1 MCGITGFIH
10 PGTSPND
17 SLGRLHTMLAPI
29 HHRGPDD
36 AGTWLDVPHGVALGH
51 RRLSIVDLSP
61 AGHQPMTSACGRY
74 VIVFNGEIYNHHALR
89 QNVLYR
95 TSAVREELEK
105 ADQTSNVWR
114 GHSDTETLLA
124 CFTAWG
130 IERTLQATVGMF
142 AIALWDKQT
151 STLTLARDRIGEKP
165 LYYGWQNGAFL
176 FGSELKA
183 LRQHPAFRGQ
193 TDWNAASTFLRLNYI
208 PAPSSI
214 YQGIFK
220 LVPGS
225 YLQLK
230 PADIAQKI
238 LPAPVPY
245 WSLAQA
251 AQQGQ
256 QHPFKGSFNDAVD
269 ALEVLVRQAVQLQSV
284 ADVPVGAFL
293 SGGIDSSTVV
303 AMMQSATTF
312 KVTTFSIGMP
322 DAKMDESKHAAAVA
336 RHLGTNHVEHI
347 IQPREALDLIPRL
360 SQIWDEPFA
369 DSSQIPTFL
378 VSHLAKQQVTVA
390 LSGDGGDEFFLGYP
404 QYAFYQRLWRLHHLG
419 KLPWKTAFNLIAPYE
434 SRMGATA
441 VLRRTKSIVGAWR
454 QPNAQLLSRY
464 WVDRYRNGAVP
475 ITEQQG
481 ATMLDFPVQCDAAST
496 AALWDAGTYLPD
508 DILVKV
514 DRAAMANSLETRA
527 PLLDH
532 RIIEFAYSLPLVYKL
547 NDGIGK
553 KVLRE
558 VLYRHVPRQIVDRP
572 KMGFSI
578 PLGEWLKK
586 ELRPWTESLLCKVQ
600 HDSELYSKSTID
612 KMWDEHLH
620 GTKTH
625 TEQIWGLLCLLSFGA
640 NE

>member
-1 MCGITGFIH
+1 MCGIAGFIKI
-10 PGTSPND
+10 GVERD
-17 SLGRLHTMLAPI
+17 ISLSLLEKMLKPI
-29 HHRGPDD
+29 QHRGPDD
-36 AGTWLDVPHGVALGH
+36 GGVWVDERHGVALGH
-51 RRLSIVDLSP
+51 RRLSILDLST
-61 AGHQPMTSACGRY
+61 AGHQPMASTCGRFI
-74 VIVFNGEIYNHHALR
+74 IVFNGEIYNHLDLR
-89 QNVLYR
+89 KI
-95 TSAVREELEK
+95 LEN
-105 ADQTSNVWR
+105 SNQMPNSSWH

-124 CFTAWG
+124 CFSIWG
-130 IERTLQATVGMF
+130 ISKTLQSTVGMF
-142 AIALWDKQT
+142 ALALWDKQEK
-151 STLTLARDRIGEKP
+151 SLTLARDRIGEKP
-165 LYYGWQNGAFL
+165 LYYGWQNGTFL

-183 LRQHPAFRGQ
+183 LRQHSAFCGQ
-193 TDWNAASTFLRLNYI
+193 MNWNAASTFLRLNYI

-269 ALEVLVRQAVQLQSV
+269 ALEVLVRQSVQLQSV

-303 AMMQSATTF
+303 AMMQSATTS

-336 RHLGTNHVEHI
+336 RYLGTKHVEHVI
-347 IQPREALDLIPRL
+347 STHEALDLIPRL

-369 DSSQIPTFL
+369 DSSQIPTYL
-378 VSHLAKQQVTVA
+378 VSQLAKQQVSVA
-390 LSGDGGDEFFLGYP
+390 LSGDGGDELFLGYP
-404 QYAFYQRLWRLHHLG
+404 QYPFYQKLWRLRHLG
-419 KLPWKTAFNLIAPYE
+419 KLPWKTTLNLIEPYA
-434 SRMGATA
+434 SSTSARAIF
-441 VLRRTKSIVGAWR
+441 RRSKSVVAAWQ
-454 QPNAQLLSRY
+454 QPNAQMLHRY
-464 WVDRYRNGAVP
+464 WLDRYHQNLVP
-475 ITEQQG
+475 LAEQKGVEMMGFPLQG
-481 ATMLDFPVQCDAAST
+481 DTANT
-496 AALWDAGTYLPD
+496 AALWDAGNYLPD

-514 DRAAMANSLETRA
+514 DRAAMANSLETRT

-532 RIIEFAYSLPLVYKL
+532 RIVEFAYSLPLKYKL
-547 NDGIGK
+547 EGGVGK

-558 VLYRHVPRQIVDRP
+558 VLYRYVPRQIINRP

-578 PLGEWLKK
+578 PLADWLKS
-586 ELRPWTESLLCKVQ
+586 ELRPWAENQFEKIPNN
-600 HDSELYSKSTID
+600 SEVFNKPMIKQLWQS
-612 KMWDEHLH
+612 HLS
-620 GTKTH
+620 GQLVH
-625 TEQIWGLLCLLSFGA
+625 TEQLWSILTLLEFTKQ
-640 NE
+640 